1 MPLVNAHGR
10 VLCLPSGGW
19 TAPLS
24 AILTHSLIVFA
35 RVWPAWCLVFIFL
48 SGRTQL
54 YFMMGLP
61 SETDED
67 VLAIADTVRA
77 LQRAVRLPDPRQRL
91 SVHVTVSALIPKP
104 HTPFQWHNVSSAELD
119 RKRGLLRKSFARMR
133 GSVKVNIS
141 SWRIHSLEDFLSRG
155 DRRASAVILRAREL
169 GVGADAWW
177 TDEVG
182 AHATWEQAIAD
193 CGLSP
198 QYRAM
203 EAGSWDVMNPD
214 IMPQEAVR
222 GKRGWYDYAKGRG
235 VDFKTLAPRAGVAD
249 GAGAPAPGGVATGA
263 SPAAPLASAGGDGA
277 GRAAEPSGSLLDRAL
292 PWDHIDTGVEKGTLS
307 DALRVVGRACGCAL
321 VS

>member
-1 MPLVNAHGR
+1 MLVWNI
-10 VLCLPSGGW
+10 VLL
-19 TAPLS
+19 LRR
-24 AILTHSLIVFA
+24 F
-35 RVWPAWCLVFIFL
+35 
-48 SGRTQL
+48 QL

-77 LQRAVRLPDPRQRL
+77 LQRAVRLPNRQRL

-104 HTPFQWHNVSSAELD
+104 HTPFQWHNVSSSELD

-169 GVGADAWW
+169 GVGPDAWW
-177 TDEVG
+177 TDEKG

-203 EAGSWDVMNPD
+203 EAGSWDVMNPS

-235 VDFKTLAPRAGVAD
+235 VDFKTLAPRVSVVD
-249 GAGAPAPGGVATGA
+249 GDAAPPAGGVASGS
-263 SPAAPLASAGGDGA
+263 SPAAAAPTGSTEAEGA
-277 GRAAEPSGSLLDRAL
+277 GTAAESRGSLLDRAL
-292 PWDHIDTGVEKGTLS
+292 PWDHIDTGVEKGT
-307 DALRVVGRACGCAL
+307 CGSSLCGWST
-321 VS
+321 V

>member
-1 MPLVNAHGR
+1 
-10 VLCLPSGGW
+10 
-19 TAPLS
+19 
-24 AILTHSLIVFA
+24 
-35 RVWPAWCLVFIFL
+35 
-48 SGRTQL
+48 
-54 YFMMGLP
+54 MMGLP

-249 GAGAPAPGGVATGA
+249 GAGVSAPGSVATGA
-263 SPAAPLASAGGDGA
+263 SPAAPSASPRGDGA

-292 PWDHIDTGVEKGTLS
+292 PWDHIDTGVEKGTLP
-307 DALRVVGRACGCAL
+307 DALRVVGRACGCARLCRCQRSVVRVVAL
-321 VS
+321 VLFRPRALTVACHLRVATTYTCMAVRVPV

>member
-1 MPLVNAHGR
+1 MPAVWGLDRAPVCDTDSLVEC
-10 VLCLPSGGW
+10 VCSC
-19 TAPLS
+19 
-24 AILTHSLIVFA
+24 VA
-35 RVWPAWCLVFIFL
+35 RLVPCFIFL

-263 SPAAPLASAGGDGA
+263 SPAASLASAGGDGA
-277 GRAAEPSGSLLDRAL
+277 GRAAETSGSLLDRAL
-292 PWDHIDTGVEKGTLS
+292 PWDHIDTGVEKGTLP